1 MNINPVVEGV
11 LFVVIALLWVSST
24 VPLDTHPSSPKGHL
38 TFQNSHQI
46 SSSLILCTFTGTASG
61 SGSGKSGKSGG
72 GSGKSGKSGGSSD
85 DDGGSWG
92 TDGWEGSDDGKWEA
106 SGSGSGK
113 SGKSGGG
120 SGSGKS
126 GKSAFVL
133 FYQLNSAHTN
143 HRRFINRETLIF

>member
-1 MNINPVVEGV
+1 
-11 LFVVIALLWVSST
+11 
-24 VPLDTHPSSPKGHL
+24 VPIRLA
-38 TFQNSHQI
+38 
-46 SSSLILCTFTGTASG
+46 LILARSKEDTKKRIPFSSFSHASSFTLYYFIGTAPKDDDGWGSSGSGSGKSGKSGSG

-72 GSGKSGKSGGSSD
+72 GSGSGD
-85 DDGGSWG
+85 E
-92 TDGWEGSDDGKWEA
+92 GWAGSDDGKWEA